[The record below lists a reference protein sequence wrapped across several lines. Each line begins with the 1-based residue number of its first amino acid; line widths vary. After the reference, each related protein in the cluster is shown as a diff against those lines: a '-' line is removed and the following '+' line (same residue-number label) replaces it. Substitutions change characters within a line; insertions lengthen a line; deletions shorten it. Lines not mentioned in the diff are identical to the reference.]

1 MESKKLFGGVRT
13 AALATLV
20 VGGFVLS
27 VGCKSSS
34 DSSGAATT
42 EKSGEQKCGGE
53 NKCGGEQKCGKAK

>member
-20 VGGFVLS
+20 VGGLIVS
-27 VGCKSSS
+27 AGCKS
-34 DSSGAATT
+34 DSSSGTATT